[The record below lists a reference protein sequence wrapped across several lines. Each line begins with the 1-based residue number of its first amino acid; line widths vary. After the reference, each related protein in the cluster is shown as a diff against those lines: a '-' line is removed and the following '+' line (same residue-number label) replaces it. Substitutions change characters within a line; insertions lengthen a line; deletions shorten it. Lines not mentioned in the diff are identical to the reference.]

1 MPTNSK
7 KTESQTTFCRTNYV
21 IFLLACVTIIMGLVL
36 MVGEGSTENKFQEDI
51 FSFRRIVLAPMV
63 CLFGYLAIIVGIVWK
78 SKKTR

>member
-21 IFLLACVTIIMGLVL
+21 VILLACAAIVMGLVL
-36 MVGEGSTENKFQEDI
+36 MAGDGSTESKFQEDI

-63 CLFGYLAIIVGIVWK
+63 CLFGYLAIIVGIIWK
-78 SKKTR
+78 SKNTR